1 MANRVVVGT
10 QWGDEGKGKIVDLL
24 ASSADWVARYSGGA
38 NAGHTVKI
46 GSKSFALH
54 LVPTGILAPRVRCL
68 IGSGMVIDL
77 PRLFE
82 EIDGLKKNRIE
93 VEGRLFVAASAHL
106 VLPHHKQLEA
116 RAEGRLSQN
125 DRIGTT
131 MRGIGPA
138 YADKVGR
145 RGVRTAD
152 LIDPKRLRQS
162 VSEVM
167 RYWDDISGGFLTDS
181 GCLAESV
188 IEELLSYRERLVPML
203 VDPSKVLDDCSR
215 RGESVLFE
223 GAQGILLDI
232 DFGTYP
238 YVTSSNGTIG
248 GVCTGLG
255 VPPRAIDGVLGVLK
269 AYTTRVG
276 DGPMPTELTDAVGE
290 RLRAAGNEF
299 GAVTGRPRRCGWFDA
314 VVARFAA
321 RVNGLDAVALTKL
334 DVLDGFEEVPVCVG
348 YRHGGVSI
356 RDFPSDL
363 GTLSSCEP
371 VYDVLPGWSR
381 PTAGVR
387 RFEDLPA
394 EAHRYIA
401 HLEQVIGV
409 PVGIVSTG
417 PDRED
422 TIVRPASPVSAWL
435 GVR

>member
-82 EIDGLKKNRIE
+82 EIDGLKKNGIE

-238 YVTSSNGTIG
+238 YVTSSNTITG
-248 GVCTGLG
+248 SVFTGLG
-255 VPPRAIDGVLGVLK
+255 VGPRAVDEVIGVVK

-276 DGPMPTELTDAVGE
+276 NGPFPTEATGPDGE
-290 RLRAAGNEF
+290 ILRDCGKEF
-299 GAVTGRPRRCGWFDA
+299 GTTTGRSRRCGW
-314 VVARFAA
+314 
-321 RVNGLDAVALTKL
+321 LDLVALKYAVRIDGVTHAAITKL
-334 DVLDGFEEVPVCVG
+334 DVLDSFAEIPVCMEYELDG
-348 YRHGGVSI
+348 ERL
-356 RDFPSDL
+356 SDL
-363 GTLSSCEP
+363 PLDRARLGEVRP
-371 VYDVLPGWSR
+371 VYTKLPGWR
-381 PTAGVR
+381 QPTAGLTDYD
-387 RFEDLPA
+387 DLPPA
-394 EAHRYIA
+394 AKEYLKFICDQ
-401 HLEQVIGV
+401 LEVRLLL
-409 PVGIVSTG
+409 VSTG
-417 PDRED
+417 PKRDE
-422 TIVRPASPVSAWL
+422 TIFCNRYPQVTHA
-435 GVR
+435 